1 VWHTDIWHVS
11 TSPRLSYNIINACV
25 LGDRLPK
32 GIVFDNNR
40 KALRRPRPMV
50 SRRRW
55 RLCWTVFGVY
65 IYIYI
70 MQISERTST
79 APRPPLWTGRRDKTN
94 QKRTITT
101 THDLRY
107 SCGAA
112 AFARLTCTRHF
123 RIIIIRKSSTVTR
136 GTILLLCSIISR
148 HSLLMDC
155 GAVLEPYIIWEILQV
170 QCDSQAYFTLWS
182 TEFRSWWT

>member
-1 VWHTDIWHVS
+1 MC
-11 TSPRLSYNIINACV
+11 A
-25 LGDRLPK
+25 
-32 GIVFDNNR
+32 
-40 KALRRPRPMV
+40 RRPFAKRDCVWQQSKSLATAPSDGFEETMAIV
-50 SRRRW
+50 LDRVW
-55 RLCWTVFGVY
+55 C

-79 APRPPLWTGRRDKTN
+79 APRRPLWTGFRDKTN

-112 AFARLTCTRHF
+112 AFARLTYTRHF

-136 GTILLLCSIISR
+136 GTILLLYSIISR
-148 HSLLMDC
+148 HLLLTDC
-155 GAVLEPYIIWEILQV
+155 GVVLEQYIIWEILQ
-170 QCDSQAYFTLWS
+170 L
-182 TEFRSWWT
+182 